1 MWQSNIKVG
10 CAYSK
15 SECWGT
21 GDIQQGYYLYV
32 CAYNNGGPLSE
43 FTRKSGWLLG

>member
-1 MWQSNIKVG
+1 MWEDNIKVG

-21 GDIQQGYYLYV
+21 EDIQGAYLYV
-32 CAYNNGGPLSE
+32 CAYNNGEWACVKELA
-43 FTRKSGWLLG
+43 R